1 MTTKIIKCN
10 CKHNWQDEAYGYGN
24 RVANE
29 TRNGQFRCTVCGS
42 VSGSQSVTQ
51 IVAKKEVATGINKA
65 SENVVATKKPE
76 KVTTKKKVAGDKKG
90 KKDEKP
96 LKKPS
101 MKGGKR

>member
-10 CKHNWQDEAYGYGN
+10 CKNDWQDETYGFGN

-29 TRNGQFRCTVCGS
+29 TRNGQFRCTVCGL

-51 IVAKKEVATGINKA
+51 VIVKKEPVKEIA
-65 SENVVATKKPE
+65 KPE
-76 KVTTKKKVAGDKKG
+76 KVVTKKVAGDKKG
-90 KKDEKP
+90 KKDDKP